1 MNVRVQPTV
10 RCAFVPEENAL
21 KLILKES
28 VEPPTDSKET
38 DVKQDVVIYV
48 LKVCSYLLCDIRFL
62 TFRIF

>member
-10 RCAFVPEENAL
+10 RCAFIPEENAL

-38 DVKQDVVIYV
+38 DVKQDLVIYV
-48 LKVCSYLLCDIRFL
+48 LKVRLLPLWFFSL
-62 TFRIF
+62 